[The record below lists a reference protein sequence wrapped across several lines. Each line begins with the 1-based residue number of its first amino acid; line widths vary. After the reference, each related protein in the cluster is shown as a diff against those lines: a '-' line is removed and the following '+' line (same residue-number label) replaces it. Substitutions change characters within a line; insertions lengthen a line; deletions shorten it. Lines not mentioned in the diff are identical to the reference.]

1 MPAAAPAVFRIT
13 WNLEATVSVT
23 GVVDSVTSVKPSSRL
38 KRATRLVFMYATR
51 PPAYFTR
58 TFSTA

>member
-1 MPAAAPAVFRIT
+1 MFRIT

-23 GVVDSVTSVKPSSRL
+23 GVVDSVASVKPSSRL